1 VPPLTPL
8 HIEGLVRPS
17 YRVFP
22 LSDHCADKLCA
33 MIETHRQ
40 VGGTYVSSRVKDL
53 VDLALIARS
62 QTIDGSAL
70 RAAILAGTA
79 HRGLPM
85 PTAFAV
91 PDWDAW
97 RTGFTKTIAAAHG
110 EAMPFA
116 DAVQLVTR
124 FLDPVL
130 AGPVD
135 ARWNPGFGWSTPG
148 PSDPSAPDDA
158 A

>member
-1 VPPLTPL
+1 M
-8 HIEGLVRPS
+8 H
-17 YRVFP
+17 
-22 LSDHCADKLCA
+22 
-33 MIETHRQ
+33 
-40 VGGTYVSSRVKDL
+40 VSSRVKDL
-53 VDLALIARS
+53 VDLALIASS
-62 QTIDGSAL
+62 QMVDGPAL
-70 RAAILAGTA
+70 RAAILAGTD

-97 RTGFTKTIAAAHG
+97 RTGFAKAIAAAPG
-110 EAMPFA
+110 EAMTFA

-135 ARWNPGFGWSTPG
+135 ARWNPGIGWSASG
-148 PSDPSAPDDA
+148 PSDPSTPDDA
-158 A
+158 V